1 MHAHC
6 SVVYFSALIYIDML
20 LPMFMPM
27 TIAMPRVSAY
37 THTYMLLV
45 KMISLRAIH
54 FCTLSLLSVD
64 ADISDGVSS
73 IAKM

>member
-1 MHAHC
+1 MCAC
-6 SVVYFSALIYIDML
+6 SVFLCMIYIDML

-45 KMISLRAIH
+45 KMIRLRAIH

-64 ADISDGVSS
+64 ADISDGVFS